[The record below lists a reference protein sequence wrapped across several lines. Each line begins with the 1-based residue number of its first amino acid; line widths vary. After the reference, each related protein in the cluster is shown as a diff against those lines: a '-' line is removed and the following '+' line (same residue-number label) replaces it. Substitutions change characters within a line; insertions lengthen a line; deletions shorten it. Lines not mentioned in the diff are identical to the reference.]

1 MSTMSTMSTMSNVE
15 SNMDSKDLAP
25 PFQKVDSK
33 DLAPPLQ
40 KVDLE
45 KVDVKVVV
53 EALGCK
59 YSFDAEEALR
69 WLSEENICEL
79 STSKSKSKSN
89 VKKSKSKSKSNDLAP
104 RLSKVEEKRKY
115 PLPFNGLKNDNCC
128 NGIVK
133 NHGLYTQCEKKL
145 PKDGMYCKG
154 CELEPYGNIEDRLK
168 VDLYEYK
175 DPKGKCPIRYTE
187 VLKKLKISKEMIEEE
202 SKRLKITINE
212 VHFEEVTSENVVKRG
227 RPKSEKVKESK
238 STGKKG
244 RPKKET
250 KKVEVTNYSEE
261 EDLFATLLANIS
273 LENEYLENQ
282 GLENVEPNEEN
293 EKVYE
298 EKSKLA
304 PKELVE
310 DLKKQRKAE
319 EKAAKEAAK
328 EAEKQKKAE
337 EKAAK
342 EAAKEAEKQKK
353 AEEKATKEAAKESKK
368 KTAKV
373 ESKKKSNETSKDLA
387 PPLEKVEKKSK
398 KVKEADPAKEAE
410 KLKKAEEKAAKEAE
424 KQKKADE
431 KAAKEAEK
439 LKKAEEKAAKALA
452 PPLPKVDK
460 KKSKVLAPPLP
471 KVEEEAD
478 VVRKFEHE
486 GKSYYKSKNSGVIY
500 NMEQEVVGKWN
511 EERKEIDF
519 EEEEEEEEEYD
530 D

>member
-387 PPLEKVEKKSK
+387 PPLEKVEE
-398 KVKEADPAKEAE
+398 V
-410 KLKKAEEKAAKEAE
+410 
-424 KQKKADE
+424 
-431 KAAKEAEK
+431 
-439 LKKAEEKAAKALA
+439 
-452 PPLPKVDK
+452 
-460 KKSKVLAPPLP
+460 
-471 KVEEEAD
+471 AD
-478 VVRKFEHE
+478 VVKKFEFE
-486 GKSYYKSKNSGVIY
+486 GKSYYKSKNTGVIY

-511 EERKEIDF
+511 EERKNIDF
-519 EEEEEEEEEYD
+519 EEYEEEEEEYD

>member
-1 MSTMSTMSTMSNVE
+1 MLKCKSVKCSKSLKLTQRNAIMSTMSTMSIQPLEKVE
-15 SNMDSKDLAP
+15 PNAE
-25 PFQKVDSK
+25 FQSLIQPLVQPLEKVEPNEISK
-33 DLAPPLQ
+33 DLAPPLS
-40 KVDLE
+40 

-53 EALGCK
+53 EALGEK

-79 STSKSKSKSN
+79 SKVENVENVEN
-89 VKKSKSKSKSNDLAP
+89 VKKSKAKKSKDLAP
-104 RLSKVEEKRKY
+104 PLSKVEKVEKRKY
-115 PLPFNGLKNDNCC
+115 PLPFNGLKNENCC

-145 PKDGMYCKG
+145 PKDGKYCKG
-154 CELEPYGNIEDRLK
+154 CDLEPYGNIEDRLK
-168 VDLYEYK
+168 VELYEYK
-175 DPKGKCPIRYTE
+175 DPKGNGPTRYTE

-212 VHFEEVTSENVVKRG
+212 VHFEEVASENVVKRG
-227 RPKSEKVKESK
+227 RPKSEKVKESKESK

-261 EDLFATLLANIS
+261 EDLFATLLANVS
-273 LENEYLENQ
+273 LEK
-282 GLENVEPNEEN
+282 VEPNEEN
-293 EKVYE
+293 V

-319 EKAAKEAAK
+319 DKAAKEAAK

-353 AEEKATKEAAKESKK
+353 AEEKAAKEAAKESKK
-368 KTAKV
+368 KTPKSKV
-373 ESKKKSNETSKDLA
+373 ESKDLA
-387 PPLEKVEKKSK
+387 PPL
-398 KVKEADPAKEAE
+398 
-410 KLKKAEEKAAKEAE
+410 
-424 KQKKADE
+424 Q
-431 KAAKEAEK
+431 
-439 LKKAEEKAAKALA
+439 
-452 PPLPKVDK
+452 KVD
-460 KKSKVLAPPLP
+460 
-471 KVEEEAD
+471 EEVAD
-478 VVRKFEHE
+478 VVKKFEFG
-486 GKSYYKSKNSGVIY
+486 GKQYYKSTKCDVIY
-500 NMEQEVVGKWN
+500 NMDQEVVGKWN
-511 EERKEIDF
+511 EERKDIDF
-519 EEEEEEEEEYD
+519 EDDEEEEEEYD